1 MHHGTPLCPY
11 LQVSV
16 IRQGLTPVQIARTVL
31 PMTSGHPE
39 WRVRADRLGVRMPVI
54 AKATGANVHTVR
66 AYSERRFNPTAEWVA
81 RVHRFLDE
89 IEFGTGGAV
98 A

>member
-1 MHHGTPLCPY
+1 
-11 LQVSV
+11 
-16 IRQGLTPVQIARTVL
+16 
-31 PMTSGHPE
+31 
-39 WRVRADRLGVRMPVI
+39 MPVI